1 MAVPACLGER
11 HVAHDG
17 ARHRARAVAHERAA
31 HDAPAPVG
39 TDDDGRPVGAAIRLD
54 AHARTVAGEIDDAFA
69 LAQLD
74 AALARRPGERRVELA
89 PPDDA
94 AEVRA
99 ADREGA
105 ARDGDARGIDPRVGN
120 RERDPQLLEQA
131 QRLGDDAPG
140 ARLVPGV
147 TGLVEEEHARGE
159 LRRQGSEPE
168 RRGGSGGS

>member
-1 MAVPACLGER
+1 DR
-11 HVAHDG
+11 DVAREG

-89 PPDDA
+89 PPDD
-94 AEVRA
+94 RA
-99 ADREGA
+99 LSAPRRPPPLPA
-105 ARDGDARGIDPRVGN
+105 PLSPNRARGGGGDPAAS
-120 RERDPQLLEQA
+120 PTFP
-131 QRLGDDAPG
+131 AP
-140 ARLVPGV
+140 AR
-147 TGLVEEEHARGE
+147 TAAA
-159 LRRQGSEPE
+159 
-168 RRGGSGGS
+168 